1 LVKDVGAV
9 AVEGGKWEIYVGGA
23 AGAHVRR
30 GDLLCTVDTHEA
42 VLKLSGRFLQY
53 YRENARYL
61 ERTYAFVPRVGIDK
75 IRDVVVADGDGIAE
89 RLDQAMQRSV
99 DAYVDPWQEA
109 TTPATANQFA
119 ELLPIVQ

>member
-9 AVEGGKWEIYVGGA
+9 AVEGGRWEIYVGGA
-23 AGAHVRR
+23 AGAHVRK
-30 GDLLCTVDTHEA
+30 GDLLCTVDTHQA
-42 VLKLSGRFLQY
+42 VLQLAGRFLQY

-75 IRDVVVADGDGIAE
+75 IRDVVVLDSEGIAE

-99 DAYVDPWQEA
+99 DAYQDPWQEA
-109 TTPATANQFA
+109 VTPATPNQFGA
-119 ELLPIVQ
+119 LLSIVQ

>member
-1 LVKDVGAV
+1 MWAEQLALTCARATCDSQ
-9 AVEGGKWEIYVGGA
+9 
-23 AGAHVRR
+23 
-30 GDLLCTVDTHEA
+30 EA
-42 VLKLSGRFLQY
+42 VLELSGRFLQY

-75 IRDVVVADGDGIAE
+75 IRAVVVEDSEGIAE

-109 TTPATANQFA
+109 TTPATPNQFA